1 MTREQL
7 NKLNS
12 TLGRYKSAKQKLE
25 KRVIQ
30 AENWWKLRNSF
41 EEKRSLFT
49 PADAGF
55 HSTTGWLHN
64 VIVNKHA
71 DAIDS
76 FPAPVILPREPGDKK
91 EAEILSEI
99 IPCVLEQ
106 NRFEEVYSNVCWQK
120 LKTGTGVYKV
130 IWDQSKLNGLGDIS
144 ITRVDLLNL
153 FWEPGITDIQRS
165 KYVFHTQL
173 EDREKLEKMYPEYK
187 GKFTGHSAQGTVR
200 PSKFRTDDPVT
211 DTDKVCVVECYWKE
225 KINGRQILSYV
236 KYCGDQVLYETN
248 GESLYDHGL
257 YPFVFD
263 VLFPVEGSPCG
274 YGYIDLCSNSQT
286 SIDLLSTAFVRNAM
300 VGSMPRYFSRIDGA
314 VNEDEFLDVTKP
326 IIHVNGN
333 LGEDSLKSVS
343 FSGLPTN
350 ALQVLDRMIDE
361 LRQTS
366 GNTETATGKVSS
378 GVTAASAIV
387 ALQEASGKGSRDSI
401 RGTYRAFQDIVS
413 MCIELQRQFYDLPRK
428 YRILGSSRAGMQF
441 TVFSNEGLKPQPVFN
456 EYGVDLG
463 LRLPVFD
470 IKVEAQKKDAYSR
483 LSQNELAIQF
493 YRLGFFVPENAAP
506 ALMCMEMMDFENK
519 DRIMAAVADNAE
531 AAARSAQGTGLS

>member
-144 ITRVDLLNL
+144 ISRVDLLNL

-187 GKFTGHSAQGTVR
+187 GKFTGHSAQFGHFA
-200 PSKFRTDDPVT
+200 PPMRT
-211 DTDKVCVVECYWKE
+211 
-225 KINGRQILSYV
+225 
-236 KYCGDQVLYETN
+236 
-248 GESLYDHGL
+248 
-257 YPFVFD
+257 F
-263 VLFPVEGSPCG
+263 
-274 YGYIDLCSNSQT
+274 
-286 SIDLLSTAFVRNAM
+286 
-300 VGSMPRYFSRIDGA
+300 
-314 VNEDEFLDVTKP
+314 
-326 IIHVNGN
+326 
-333 LGEDSLKSVS
+333 
-343 FSGLPTN
+343 
-350 ALQVLDRMIDE
+350 
-361 LRQTS
+361 
-366 GNTETATGKVSS
+366 
-378 GVTAASAIV
+378 
-387 ALQEASGKGSRDSI
+387 
-401 RGTYRAFQDIVS
+401 
-413 MCIELQRQFYDLPRK
+413 
-428 YRILGSSRAGMQF
+428 
-441 TVFSNEGLKPQPVFN
+441 
-456 EYGVDLG
+456 
-463 LRLPVFD
+463 
-470 IKVEAQKKDAYSR
+470 
-483 LSQNELAIQF
+483 
-493 YRLGFFVPENAAP
+493 
-506 ALMCMEMMDFENK
+506 
-519 DRIMAAVADNAE
+519 
-531 AAARSAQGTGLS
+531 